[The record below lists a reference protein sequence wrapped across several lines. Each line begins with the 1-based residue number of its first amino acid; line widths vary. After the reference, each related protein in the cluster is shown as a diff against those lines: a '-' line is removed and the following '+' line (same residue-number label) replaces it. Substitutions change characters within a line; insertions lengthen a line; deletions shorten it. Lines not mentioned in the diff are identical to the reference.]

1 MSNPTTP
8 FSWQMPENTDLVTDL
23 PADFEVF
30 GQAVATS
37 MQDLLGGTT
46 GQVLAKASN
55 TDMDFVWSA
64 DAAGMTNPM
73 TTTGDVIY
81 SSPNSTPARLG
92 IGTANQQLRVNS
104 GANAPEWFTPAA
116 SGGISW
122 SLLNSGGT
130 ALTAAAT
137 ITISGISG
145 KNHLM
150 ILVQNASSA
159 NAASQIYFTFNSDTG
174 ANYGQFGQIQE
185 FNSSYSQGNAVQ
197 RAASTAAT
205 LISLGSIS
213 TTTSDSMSGYCLV
226 SGTNTSA
233 PKIYQ
238 LASGSN
244 AGDVGGSAATPRVV
258 GGYYTGSSVISSVS
272 IISADGNFD
281 AGTIFIYGS
290 A

>member
-1 MSNPTTP
+1 MAITKATASSIAPAAKGN
-8 FSWQMPENTDLVTDL
+8 LV
-23 PADFEVF
+23 V
-30 GQAVATS
+30 GSAT
-37 MQDLLGGTT
+37 
-46 GQVLAKASN
+46 N
-55 TDMDFVWSA
+55 
-64 DAAGMTNPM
+64 DAA
-73 TTTGDVIY
+73 V
-81 SSPNSTPARLG
+81 LG
-92 IGTANQQLRVNS
+92 V
-104 GANAPEWFTPAA
+104 GANDTVLTADSSEATGLKWAAVA

-185 FNSSYSQGNAVQ
+185 FNSTYSQGNAVQ